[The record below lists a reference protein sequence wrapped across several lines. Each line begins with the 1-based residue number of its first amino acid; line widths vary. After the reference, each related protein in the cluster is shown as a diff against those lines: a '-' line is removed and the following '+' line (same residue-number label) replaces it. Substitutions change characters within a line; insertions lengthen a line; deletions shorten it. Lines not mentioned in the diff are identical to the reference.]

1 MKYLK
6 LVGLAAVA
14 AMAIIGFGG
23 AGTASATVLCKVT
36 ESPCKESN
44 LIKKDG
50 ALVDLDLEGRSVS
63 SLTSGYIFES
73 CTGGT
78 LATSVSNQG
87 GAAATVI
94 LATAPSSWTWSG
106 CEAGGVTVTQFGEI
120 EIHHIAGT
128 DNGTVTAKGFG
139 FKFAGLGGEC
149 FYSPASPGHLG
160 LLTGGTTPKLHINSV
175 FRESKESLACFPT
188 IVWKATY
195 KFTQPAQFYVGAS

>member
-1 MKYLK
+1 MKHLK
-6 LVGLAAVA
+6 LIGLAAVA
-14 AMAIIGFGG
+14 AMAVIGFGG
-23 AGTASATVLCKVT
+23 AGTASATVLCKAT

-50 ALVDLDLEGRSVS
+50 SLVDADLEGRSVTT
-63 SLTSGYIFES
+63 LTSGYIFES

-78 LATSVSNQG
+78 LTTSVSNQG

-94 LATAPSSWTWSG
+94 LATGTTSWTWTG
-106 CEAGGVTVTQFGEI
+106 CEAGGVSVTQFGEI

-149 FYSPASPGHLG
+149 VYSPAAVGELG
-160 LLTGGTTPKLHINSV
+160 LLTGGTTPILHINSV

-195 KFTQPAQFYVGAS
+195 KFTQPATFYIGAS